1 MSSDIEAQ
9 ERRKPGRKQLARK
22 TKNSEK
28 GYKDCEVDGESCGNI
43 SEEKKIRVN
52 FTRGLKTDQKSSFYF
67 FWSRPEEQT
76 RNRLSNEVT
85 RFTPISFR
93 EWFLSAISHL

>member
-1 MSSDIEAQ
+1 M
-9 ERRKPGRKQLARK
+9 KW
-22 TKNSEK
+22 TEK
-28 GYKDCEVDGESCGNI
+28 VVGIFQKR
-43 SEEKKIRVN
+43 KKIRVN